1 MLSGI
6 LVEWKNANAYGSS
19 DDGSVTIGTLTF
31 DSKLG
36 FAGNCGIASDGTPIC
51 SIKAGAE
58 IFEGVTVTAV
68 VSSVDIGDVWNSGA
82 AAAATRANDILD
94 RKNVEYSLVGGN
106 PNVKVLT
113 QKEIWQAYKSRT
125 DEVQAYL
132 VLANKG
138 YKERPWTTYEK
149 FVKAMCKDSVNGS
162 RFCEKELS
170 AANTSISG
178 IKDHVFYGNA
188 KTSIIGVYS
197 DISSHGCH
205 GATVINDQ
213 GEPAFA
219 IKIKSTWCLYIHVG
233 FETAWA
239 WRAAEARVFV
249 GHCCQDEPEKFCRGG
264 WRTVKD
270 PIDGSEGTIC
280 VGPYYACWMYDYYTA
295 DIHWVEST
303 GLGFG
308 TKIDKCGCFEITT
321 YQTVDGKVFDS
332 LDDKSPLAVSFYQS
346 QPLLIRGN
354 DE

>member
-1 MLSGI
+1 M
-6 LVEWKNANAYGSS
+6 
-19 DDGSVTIGTLTF
+19 
-31 DSKLG
+31 
-36 FAGNCGIASDGTPIC
+36 
-51 SIKAGAE
+51 
-58 IFEGVTVTAV
+58 TAV

-178 IKDHVFYGNA
+178 IKNHVFYGNA

-249 GHCCQDEPEKFCRGG
+249 GHCCENEPVYVCEGEH
-264 WRTVKD
+264 TVLY
-270 PIDGSEGTIC
+270 DGIESTVCSKE
-280 VGPYYACWMYDYYTA
+280 YYACWMYDFYTA